1 MVRQSAPVCSQI
13 LKARWRGIGL
23 EFPIR
28 RRKDYDYLIGRRFQC
43 GSPAIRKL
51 ITYISYLVVR
61 SLCGKGIEDINL
73 PCCLMR
79 VSKIKQLVLDISD
92 TTFAPNV
99 LVSPFANKIQ
109 LKIFQIDIPFSF
121 RRTGSVLIQ
130 KWKLIKV
137 ALRSVKETCVFLFS
151 GEIDF
156 GHSN

>member
-1 MVRQSAPVCSQI
+1 
-13 LKARWRGIGL
+13 
-23 EFPIR
+23 
-28 RRKDYDYLIGRRFQC
+28 
-43 GSPAIRKL
+43 
-51 ITYISYLVVR
+51 
-61 SLCGKGIEDINL
+61 
-73 PCCLMR
+73 MR

-121 RRTGSVLIQ
+121 RRTGSVSIQ

-137 ALRSVKETCVFLFS
+137 ALRSVKETFVFLFS